1 MIVPL
6 SGEICLHKWTETH
19 TRKRESGPPIS
30 RSSSQPIA
38 PNTLPRGHVRVP
50 TLRTQQIMTQRET
63 PYSTRPAAW
72 AGLACRL
79 TPFRL
84 QIFGSAGLP
93 STFFFFSHR
102 TAWYG
107 WKFNTRTR
115 TQANAHIHRRKRIQT
130 YLRTCVRSCIQLY
143 VSLKAWKYE
152 THIHMQPLSALPSS
166 IQ

>member
-1 MIVPL
+1 MD
-6 SGEICLHKWTETH
+6 GNTH
-19 TRKRESGPPIS
+19 TKERERAPHFTVFLAAHRAQHSTPWPCTCTYPTNPADHDPARDSLLHSAGRMGWPRLPPDPIS
-30 RSSSQPIA
+30 ATNFWQ
-38 PNTLPRGHVRVP
+38 RG
-50 TLRTQQIMTQRET
+50 
-63 PYSTRPAAW
+63 
-72 AGLACRL
+72 
-79 TPFRL
+79 TPFH
-84 QIFGSAGLP
+84 
-93 STFFFFSHR
+93 FFFFSHR